1 MPRSYDQ
8 QSEPTSLAGGSTVDP
23 LDGLMDEGLASF
35 LAAVKPFHRERRTW
49 PNGFDLDIASYLH
62 DQEPPA
68 EFVTSVRAVLVTP
81 DGVAVLHNPDGSHIL
96 PGGRRENGES
106 LLDTLG
112 REVEEE
118 TRCRIDNPILLGFV
132 HIRILSAKPDKYPYP
147 HPDVL
152 QVVYVARGL
161 PGSFVGTDPDGWEES
176 VEFVAPD
183 DLKERPLG
191 ENELIY
197 LNEGLRLLDAV

>member
-1 MPRSYDQ
+1 MGSRFSTPLGGRWRRRR
-8 QSEPTSLAGGSTVDP
+8 AAGSTIRSC
-23 LDGLMDEGLASF
+23 LA
-35 LAAVKPFHRERRTW
+35 
-49 PNGFDLDIASYLH
+49 
-62 DQEPPA
+62 
-68 EFVTSVRAVLVTP
+68 
-81 DGVAVLHNPDGSHIL
+81 
-96 PGGRRENGES
+96 
-106 LLDTLG
+106 
-112 REVEEE
+112 
-118 TRCRIDNPILLGFV
+118 FV